1 MTDVAVI
8 GAGSSGLAVLD
19 ALARHGTEAVAFER
33 GSRIGG
39 MWRYGNDSGMS
50 AAYASLRTNVSR
62 RRMQYPNH
70 PMPASYGDF
79 PSHADMTAYLESY
92 ASECDLRDRVVVG
105 TTVQRL
111 EPAPSDSGW
120 LLHLDDGTTRRHRHV
135 VVATGVFWS
144 PRLPDHRGDF
154 GGELTHSNAYRTP
167 DPYTGRR
174 VLVVGAGQSAAEIAT
189 ELSAVADRCF
199 LSVRTPTH
207 VVPRRITGEPYDIGD
222 VEPYN
227 RMPWAWLNHVVA
239 RRVRSELGPLP
250 PQWPVPRRRILE
262 GVPIVS
268 SDLIP
273 AVRSGAVTVTPALQ
287 RLGGRRADFADGSS
301 QRVDAVVL
309 ATGYRIDLPFLD
321 PGLLAAQGRRLP
333 LYRRIV
339 PPGLP
344 GIFLA
349 GFVDAPGGLLPVVET
364 QAAWISAVV
373 SGRLDLPTRD
383 LMWGAIRRSERRTR
397 QRFPGEP
404 PDSIRCDPHAYR
416 RLLRSDLAEVALVRR
431 VLHPRRADPID
442 HGSQVSGCLPR

>member
-33 GSRIGG
+33 GSRVGG
-39 MWRYGNDSGMS
+39 MWRYGNDNGMS

-62 RRMQYPNH
+62 RRMQYPSH

-79 PSHADMTAYLESY
+79 PSHADMTAYLESH
-92 ASECDLRDRVVVG
+92 ASRCDIEERITPG
-105 TTVQRL
+105 TTVHRL
-111 EPAPSDSGW
+111 VPAAGDRGW

-144 PRLPDHRGDF
+144 PRLPDHLGHF
-154 GGELTHSNAYRTP
+154 GGELTHSHAYRTP
-167 DPYTGRR
+167 DRYSGRR

-189 ELSAVADRCF
+189 ELSSVADRCV

-207 VVPRRITGEPYDIGD
+207 VLPRWIAGEPYDTAD

-227 RMPWAWLNHVVA
+227 RLPWPWLNQVVA
-239 RRVRSELGPLP
+239 RRVRAELGQLP
-250 PQWPVPRRRILE
+250 PAWPTPRRRVLE

-287 RLGGRRADFADGSS
+287 GLGGHRAYFADGSS
-301 QRVDAVVL
+301 EPVDAVVL

-321 PGLLAAQGRRLP
+321 PGLLAAAGRRLP

-344 GIFLA
+344 GLFLA

-364 QAAWISAVV
+364 QAAWIAAAVT
-373 SGRLDLPTRD
+373 GRLDLPTPDR
-383 LMWGAIRRSERRTR
+383 MWRAIRRAERRTR

-404 PDSIRCDPHAYR
+404 ADSIRCDPHAYR
-416 RLLRSDLAEVALVRR
+416 RLLWSDLAQVPVVQRMLRSRR
-431 VLHPRRADPID
+431 PDPID
-442 HGSQVSGCLPR
+442 HGSQVDGRPPR

>member
-19 ALARHGTEAVAFER
+19 ALTRSGIAAAAFER

-39 MWRYGNDSGMS
+39 TWRYGNDNGMS

-62 RRMQYPNH
+62 RRMQYPSH

-79 PSHADMTAYLESY
+79 PSHTDMTAYLESY
-92 ASECDLRDRVVVG
+92 ASRSDIEDRITVG

-111 EPAPSDSGW
+111 APAPGDDSW
-120 LLHLDDGTTRRHRHV
+120 LLHLDDGTTRRHRSV

-144 PRLPDHRGDF
+144 PRVPDHLGHF
-154 GGELTHSNAYRTP
+154 GGELTHSHAYRTP
-167 DPYTGRR
+167 DRYSGRR

-189 ELSAVADRCF
+189 ELSSVADRCF

-207 VVPRRITGEPYDIGD
+207 VLPRWIAGEPYDAGD
-222 VEPYN
+222 VHPYN
-227 RMPWAWLNHVVA
+227 RMPWPWLNQVVA
-239 RRVRSELGPLP
+239 RRVRAELGPLP
-250 PQWPVPRRRILE
+250 PAWPTPRRRVLE

-287 RLGGRRADFADGSS
+287 GLAGHRAYFADGSS
-301 QRVDAVVL
+301 EPVDAVVL

-344 GIFLA
+344 GLFLA

-364 QAAWISAVV
+364 QAAWIVAVV
-373 SGRLDLPTRD
+373 TGRLDLPTSDR
-383 LMWGAIRRSERRTR
+383 MWRAIRRAERRTH
-397 QRFPGEP
+397 QRFPGESA
-404 PDSIRCDPHAYR
+404 DSIRCDPHAYR
-416 RLLRSDLAEVALVRR
+416 RLLEADLAAARVPR
-431 VLHPRRADPID
+431 VLRPRRRAPND
-442 HGSQVSGCLPR
+442 HGSQVSGGVSR